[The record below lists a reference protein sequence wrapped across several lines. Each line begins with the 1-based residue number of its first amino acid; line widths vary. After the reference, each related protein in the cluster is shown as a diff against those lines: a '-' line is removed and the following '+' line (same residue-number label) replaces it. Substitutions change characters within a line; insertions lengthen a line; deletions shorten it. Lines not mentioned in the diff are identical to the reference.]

1 MSAAGSPKARLTGV
15 ALVLAGMACQDVGA
29 AFAILVFPQTGALGM
44 VALRMGFSAI
54 LLFLI
59 ARPRL
64 RGHSRSQWLTVVGF
78 AFALMLMNTLFYLA
92 IDRIPLG
99 PAVAIEVLGPLTLSV
114 ITGRGRAR
122 WAWAGL
128 ALAGVALLG
137 HGGWGTL
144 DPIGVL
150 LALLAGVMWA
160 LYIVT
165 SARTGASFPG
175 LSGLAIAMSI
185 GAVMILPFGL
195 IASGGA
201 VLAPNILALGL
212 LIAIMSSAIPYAA
225 ELNALRRLPTA
236 VFSIL
241 MSLGP
246 VVAALAGLFVLHQ
259 KLGLFEVLAI
269 VLIVAASAGAV
280 HSSRPR
286 NNPPALDI

>member
-1 MSAAGSPKARLTGV
+1 MSAAASSKGRLTGV

-54 LLFLI
+54 LLLLI
-59 ARPRL
+59 ARPSL
-64 RGHSRSQWLTVVGF
+64 RGRSRAQWLTVVGF
-78 AFALMLMNTLFYLA
+78 AFSLMLMNALFYLA
-92 IDRIPLG
+92 IERIPLG

-114 ITGRGRAR
+114 ITGRGRMR
-122 WAWAGL
+122 WLWAAL

-137 HGGWGTL
+137 HGGWGTM

-150 LALLAGVMWA
+150 LALSAGVMWA

-165 SARTGASFPG
+165 SARTGASFQG
-175 LSGLAIAMSI
+175 LDGLAIAMTI
-185 GAVMILPFGL
+185 GAIMILPFGL

-201 VLAPNILALGL
+201 VLAPQILALGL
-212 LIAIMSSAIPYAA
+212 LIAIMSSTIPYAA

-236 VFSIL
+236 VFSVL

-246 VVAALAGLFVLHQ
+246 VVAALAGLFVLGQ
-259 KLGLFEVLAI
+259 TLGLFEVLAI
-269 VLIVAASAGAV
+269 VLIVCASAGAV
-280 HSSRPR
+280 QSSRPR
-286 NNPPALDI
+286 QAPPTLDV